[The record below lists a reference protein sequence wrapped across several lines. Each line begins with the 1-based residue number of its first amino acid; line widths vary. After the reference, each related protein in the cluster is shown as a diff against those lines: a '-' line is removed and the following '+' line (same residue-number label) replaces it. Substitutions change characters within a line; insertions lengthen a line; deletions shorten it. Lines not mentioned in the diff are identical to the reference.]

1 MNQNRKHQ
9 LAFFWLE
16 RLPLIIAAAVL
27 LLATW
32 LPVVEIKG
40 FDTFALETV
49 AKSATQAVRFS
60 LVAGLLCISFCPVG
74 VSRWWM
80 ALSVG
85 ILFGPL
91 ADMAVRAADLT
102 GMMQS
107 DSPVKISDIIV
118 IRTGTWICVAGLAFW
133 LIDLVSALMK
143 FIRQKKSGHQ

>member
-1 MNQNRKHQ
+1 MNQYRKHQ

-16 RLPLIIAAAVL
+16 RLPLIIASAVL

-49 AKSATQAVRFS
+49 AKSATQAARFS
-60 LVAGLLCISFCPVG
+60 LVAGLLCISFCSIG
-74 VSRWWM
+74 VPRWWM

-102 GMMQS
+102 EMMQA
-107 DSPVKISDIIV
+107 DSPVEISDIIV
-118 IRTGTWICVAGLAFW
+118 IRTGTWVCVAGLAFW
-133 LIDLVSALMK
+133 LIDLMFTLTK
-143 FIRQKKSGHQ
+143 FIRRKRGGHP